1 MKAPC
6 FNQSV
11 LFIYDSQSCT
21 LTNGI
26 AFISTVI
33 VRGQLVLDLNR
44 ICDPS
49 GDRMHVLNICV
60 YIARSQ

>member
-1 MKAPC
+1 MKAQF

-21 LTNGI
+21 LTNVI

-33 VRGQLVLDLNR
+33 GRGQLVLDLNR
-44 ICDPS
+44 SCDPS

-60 YIARSQ
+60 YIACSQ